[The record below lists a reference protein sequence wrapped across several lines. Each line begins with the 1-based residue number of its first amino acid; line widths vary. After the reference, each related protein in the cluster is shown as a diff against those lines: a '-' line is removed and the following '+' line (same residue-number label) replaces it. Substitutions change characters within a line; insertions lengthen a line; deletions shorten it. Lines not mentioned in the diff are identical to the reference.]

1 VRILIADDDPNILGP
16 LEIALKREGHEVMA
30 AADGKRAWELFTKD
44 RPDFAVLDV
53 SMPGMDGLAVTRR
66 IVESGEPHVPI
77 ILLTG
82 RGQVSDKVTALDL
95 GADDYLVKPCS
106 DRELTAR
113 IRAVWRRTNVPA
125 KLISAGDLAISPATH
140 EFYLSGTRIEVTANE
155 FAILSALIERAG
167 HVVRYSAMMHKVW
180 GYTVSHDLLRVSV
193 YRLRHKIEP
202 DPGKPRYIH
211 TVPSVG
217 FLVHASNEAAPP
229 QAAAGTKA

>member
-1 VRILIADDDPNILGP
+1 
-16 LEIALKREGHEVMA
+16 MA

-82 RGQVSDKVTALDL
+82 RGQVGDKVTALDL

-113 IRAVWRRTNVPA
+113 IRAVWRRANVPA
-125 KLISAGDLAISPATH
+125 KLISAGDLAISP
-140 EFYLSGTRIEVTANE
+140 
-155 FAILSALIERAG
+155 
-167 HVVRYSAMMHKVW
+167 
-180 GYTVSHDLLRVSV
+180 
-193 YRLRHKIEP
+193 
-202 DPGKPRYIH
+202 
-211 TVPSVG
+211 
-217 FLVHASNEAAPP
+217 
-229 QAAAGTKA
+229 